1 MTLTNNIKN
10 MKKIIPEINGIKKE
24 IKEEIFTQ
32 KKKAKKKEKKKLSL
46 VVPCYNE
53 EETIEIFY
61 NEVLKQTEE
70 LRKKADI
77 EFCFVDDGSSDNTL
91 AILRNLNKKDQNVHY
106 VSFSRNFGKEAGL
119 YAGMKLATGD
129 YIATMDVD
137 LQDPPFLL
145 PEMYEILDEC
155 NDENYEN
162 TEKYDCVATRR
173 STRKGEP
180 PVRSFFAKT
189 FYKLINKMSD
199 TKIIDG
205 ARDYR
210 MMTRKMV
217 NAILEDREYN
227 RFSKGIFS
235 WVGFNT
241 KWISYENIER
251 SAGQTK
257 WSFTKLFG
265 YSVEGILAYSTVPL
279 YMASFAGIAMF
290 FLSIIAFVLIII
302 RKIFLNNSVNGWAS
316 LVCLM
321 LFLGGLILLSLGII
335 GLYVSKIYLETKKRQ
350 LYIVKEQK

>member
-1 MTLTNNIKN
+1 MNLSSNNKN
-10 MKKIIPEINGIKKE
+10 IILKLKNTIKK
-24 IKEEIFTQ
+24 KQ
-32 KKKAKKKEKKKLSL
+32 RKKKLSL
-46 VVPCYNE
+46 VVPCFNE

-70 LRKKADI
+70 LRKKANI

-137 LQDPPFLL
+137 LQDPPKLL
-145 PEMYEILDEC
+145 PEMYEILDKC
-155 NDENYEN
+155 NNENSENYEN
-162 TEKYDCVATRR
+162 DEKAEKYDCVATRR

-279 YMASFAGIAMF
+279 YISSFAGIVMF
-290 FLSIIAFVLIII
+290 ILSIVAFVLIII